1 MIDLFDNNDN
11 EINYNDINDNNNIN
25 KNKFINNIINDDINK
40 CP

>member
-1 MIDLFDNNDN
+1 LIDLFDNNDN

-25 KNKFINNIINDDINK
+25 KNKFIDNIINDDINK

>member
-25 KNKFINNIINDDINK
+25 KNKFIDNIINDDINK